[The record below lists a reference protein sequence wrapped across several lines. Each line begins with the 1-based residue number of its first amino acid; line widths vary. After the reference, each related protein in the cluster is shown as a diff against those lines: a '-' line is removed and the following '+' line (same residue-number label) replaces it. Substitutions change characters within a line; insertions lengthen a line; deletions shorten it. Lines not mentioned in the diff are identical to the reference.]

1 MGYSAGASF
10 AGSKISEVSSNKS
23 FECLAF
29 NIESA
34 QMTGSSKLS
43 EASEDRP
50 RAHPSYSWW
59 MEILWGLGIGVLL
72 GGAGVAVIFLDR
84 MRLIPSWVFGW
95 VSSDREAQKH
105 QFRVALYGLFA
116 LWVATRLVKLG
127 LFGGIARTTYNRAFS
142 KLTIPQS
149 KPDREAH
156 ARICAIKNTRVA
168 AFLVGFFTLEVF
180 LSWRELGKPFVE
192 DSLYDLLFRMVLWS
206 IVLFPVLF
214 RVSRCLPER
223 FILGIV
229 MIRTV
234 TGWVFEYAPNV
245 VDAFASLVRQCNLVL
260 YILGLLT
267 SLGLLVSSFSS
278 PKSTSYS

>member
-1 MGYSAGASF
+1 
-10 AGSKISEVSSNKS
+10 
-23 FECLAF
+23 
-29 NIESA
+29 
-34 QMTGSSKLS
+34 MTDSSKLP

-50 RAHPSYSWW
+50 RAQPSYSWW
-59 MEILWGLGIGVLL
+59 MEILLGLGIGALF
-72 GGAGVAVIFLDR
+72 GGVVVGVIFLDR

-95 VSSDREAQKH
+95 ISSDRETQKH

-116 LWVATRLVKLG
+116 LWVVNRLVKIG
-127 LFGGIARTTYNRAFS
+127 LFGGIARTTYNRALL
-142 KLTIPQS
+142 KLTISPS
-149 KPDREAH
+149 KPDHVAH

-168 AFLVGFFTLEVF
+168 AFLVGFFALEVF

-192 DSLYDLLFRMVLWS
+192 NSLYDLLFRIVLWS

-214 RVSRCLPER
+214 RVSRCLAEK
-223 FILGIV
+223 FIIGIV

-234 TGWVFEYAPNV
+234 TGWAFEYAPNV

-278 PKSTSYS
+278 PKSTTYS